1 MDRSRINCIF
11 RREAEEEE
19 GDEGELADFTE
30 KLCWVC
36 QGTAS
41 LQCPQSGW
49 DKQESLKLEA
59 PGSNLLF
66 SHPQTVVCCPALNLT

>member
-1 MDRSRINCIF
+1 MEKEEKIN
-11 RREAEEEE
+11 EMVEEEEEE

-49 DKQESLKLEA
+49 DKQESLKL
-59 PGSNLLF
+59 
-66 SHPQTVVCCPALNLT
+66 

>member
-1 MDRSRINCIF
+1 MEENIN
-11 RREAEEEE
+11 EMVEEEE

-49 DKQESLKLEA
+49 ESLKESLKL
-59 PGSNLLF
+59 
-66 SHPQTVVCCPALNLT
+66 